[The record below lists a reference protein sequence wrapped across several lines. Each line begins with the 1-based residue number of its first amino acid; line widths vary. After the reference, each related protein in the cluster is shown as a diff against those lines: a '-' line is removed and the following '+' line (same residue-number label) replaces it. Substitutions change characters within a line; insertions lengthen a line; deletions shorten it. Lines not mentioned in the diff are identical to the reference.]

1 MSTDH
6 PSDFAAQLELA
17 WAAGFF
23 DGEGSTYLGTVS
35 HRKDW
40 NRLTLG
46 VSQVE
51 LVPLERFRAAVG
63 LGRITGP
70 YLNGKYRGTAK
81 PIWKWTC
88 SGFPAKAVLKLL
100 WLHLTDVKRAQAQ
113 RAMDAEINSGKPT
126 ARGRT
131 HCPQGHEYAVHAYV
145 RSDGY
150 RRCRICDRVRQRG
163 TMRRYRA
170 RLKARKE
177 S

>member
-63 LGRITGP
+63 LGRI
-70 YLNGKYRGTAK
+70 
-81 PIWKWTC
+81 TC